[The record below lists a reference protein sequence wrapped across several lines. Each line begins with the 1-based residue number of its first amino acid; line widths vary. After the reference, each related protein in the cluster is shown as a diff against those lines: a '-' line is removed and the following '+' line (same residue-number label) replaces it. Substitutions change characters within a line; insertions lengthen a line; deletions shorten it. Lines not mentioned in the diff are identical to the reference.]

1 MSKWTHNGSK
11 MLPIAHTTFSDYKKG
26 INLKDWTIFIGS
38 SLKTVIYTVF
48 QNGPLSWGDTCAL
61 RAVTWK

>member
-1 MSKWTHNGSK
+1 

-26 INLKDWTIFIGS
+26 INLKDRTIFIGS

-48 QNGPLSWGDTCAL
+48 QNGPLSWGDTCVL
-61 RAVTWK
+61 RAVSWK